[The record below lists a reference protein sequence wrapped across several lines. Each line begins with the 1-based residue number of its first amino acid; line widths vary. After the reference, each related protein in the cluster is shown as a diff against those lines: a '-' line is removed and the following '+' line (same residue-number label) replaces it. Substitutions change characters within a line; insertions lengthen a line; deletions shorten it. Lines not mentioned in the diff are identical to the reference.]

1 MSVLWSRVFPSFK
14 KEKFADSEIGTSYD
28 NTGAKYNV
36 SRIIT
41 PDYTL
46 DLAKYKAYS
55 PIFLS
60 TTFAFQYGLSFATII
75 SVIVHTFL
83 NHRKE
88 IWYRFKAS
96 KNQEADVHMKL
107 MKKYPDAP
115 DWW

>member
-1 MSVLWSRVFPSFK
+1 VKDIFLSPEDV
-14 KEKFADSEIGTSYD
+14 KFADRMIGTSYD

-46 DLAKYKAYS
+46 DVAKYKAYS

-75 SVIVHTFL
+75 SVMVHTFL

-88 IWYRFKAS
+88 IWYRFRAS
-96 KNQEADVHMKL
+96 RNQEPDVHMKL
-107 MKKYPDAP
+107 MKKYPEAP